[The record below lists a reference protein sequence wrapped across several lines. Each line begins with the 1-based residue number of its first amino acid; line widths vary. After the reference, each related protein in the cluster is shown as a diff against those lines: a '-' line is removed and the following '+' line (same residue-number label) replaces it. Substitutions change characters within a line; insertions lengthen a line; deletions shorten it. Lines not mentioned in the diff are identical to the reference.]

1 MGDACRKFNTPVTGG
16 NVSFYNQTVLEN
28 AAEPVFPTP
37 TIGMLGVL
45 DNISQRTTIR
55 FKNEGDAI
63 YMLGTP
69 QNDIGSSE
77 YVKRVHDVRFSP
89 APAFDLDEEFHIQHN
104 MKLIIKKGFVESA
117 HDVSEGGLF
126 VSLVESAM
134 AGNLGFAVETDY
146 NFRKDAYLFGESQS
160 RIVITVKSDN
170 EDDLVNYLNS
180 HNVSFTKLGEVKGQ
194 NAIVDEKDFGPIAD
208 WRKLYDNK
216 LGEIIEN

>member
-1 MGDACRKFNTPVTGG
+1 MYSVGMPVL
-16 NVSFYNQTVLEN
+16 FRL
-28 AAEPVFPTP
+28 F
-37 TIGMLGVL
+37 GMLGVL

-117 HDVSEGGLF
+117 HDVC
-126 VSLVESAM
+126 
-134 AGNLGFAVETDY
+134 GNHG
-146 NFRKDAYLFGESQS
+146 
-160 RIVITVKSDN
+160 
-170 EDDLVNYLNS
+170 
-180 HNVSFTKLGEVKGQ
+180 
-194 NAIVDEKDFGPIAD
+194 
-208 WRKLYDNK
+208 W
-216 LGEIIEN
+216 